1 MQNNLATDKGMA
13 EIRQI
18 FITECNEGLDVIE
31 SGLLALE
38 NGEDAK
44 GTINDIFRGA
54 HSIKG
59 GAATFGYSSIADF
72 THVLETLLDQ
82 VRGGEQDIT
91 PPLVK
96 LFLEAVD
103 CLREMVLVMDGDGDY
118 DRERADDVQNR
129 LRDFLGEDSADEE
142 CAEASAEEGDDQD
155 MPTGRIWDI
164 SFRPK
169 PSFLKHGN
177 QPQHIFRALSELG
190 KMTVHTSFDNL
201 PEFARMQ
208 PEEMYLSWEIV
219 LVADVSAD
227 TIRDVFDWVEFD
239 TDFAIVEREQPML
252 DVNVSAPASAQ
263 AVVVTEQPVAAPK
276 ENEETLMGAELQ
288 APPLP
293 GHPDTDKHERR
304 SSNKKDA
311 TSIRVDIEK
320 IDVLLNLVGEM
331 VINQSMLNQLARNK
345 NGKNSAME
353 LEQGL
358 ALLERT
364 TRELQEAVMEIRMLP
379 VSVTFSR
386 FPRLVYDLSA
396 KLKKKVELKIT
407 GEHTELDKTVLEKIG
422 DPILHLIRNSLDH
435 GIESPQDRIAAG
447 KDETGV
453 IHLSASHEGG
463 SVVIRVTDDGAG
475 LNLEKIFRKAVEKK
489 LISPDAK
496 LSGAEVNQLIFL
508 PGFST
513 ADVITD
519 VSGRGVGMDVVRR
532 NIEEIGGRVEVFSES
547 GKGSSFMITLPLTLA
562 ILDGQLVRV
571 ANEIY
576 VLPLLS
582 IVETVQVQ
590 EDRINVISGGEVVY
604 RLRGKAVP
612 VIDMRNVCRIHG
624 NEPLES
630 YKNKQIIIVESDRKP
645 VGLVVDE
652 LLDQHQVVIKSL
664 ETNFVKVPGMLGA
677 TILGDG
683 TVSLILDVTTL
694 SDVLFG
700 NKKAERVVH

>member
-1 MQNNLATDKGMA
+1 MQSNLATDKGLA

-18 FITECNEGLDVIE
+18 FITECNDGLDVIE
-31 SGLLALE
+31 SGLLELE
-38 NGEDAK
+38 K
-44 GTINDIFRGA
+44 GNDNKETINDIFRGA

-59 GAATFGYSSIADF
+59 GAATFGYSSIAEF
-72 THVLETLLDQ
+72 THVLETLLDKL
-82 VRGGEQDIT
+82 RSGEMGIT

-96 LFLEAVD
+96 LFLESVD
-103 CLREMVLVMDGDGDY
+103 CLREMVQAMDGDGEY
-118 DRERADDVQNR
+118 DRERADSVKVLLNG
-129 LRDFLGEDSADEE
+129 FLGNEQKEE
-142 CAEASAEEGDDQD
+142 VSTSEETITEEKYL
-155 MPTGRIWDI
+155 PTGRVWNIA
-164 SFRPK
+164 FRPK
-169 PSFLKHGN
+169 TSFLKHGN
-177 QPQHIFRALSELG
+177 QPHHIFRALAELG
-190 KMTVHTSFDNL
+190 KVELKPLLDQL
-201 PEFARMQ
+201 PEFANFNS
-208 PEEMYLSWEIV
+208 EEMYLAWDITLE
-219 LVADVSAD
+219 ADVSAD
-227 TIRDVFDWVEFD
+227 AVRDVFDWVEFD
-239 TDFAIVEREQPML
+239 CEVSITESVQEIEAAPV
-252 DVNVSAPASAQ
+252 VNAPVVKVDEPS
-263 AVVVTEQPVAAPK
+263 AVVAVESVPQATPAIE
-276 ENEETLMGAELQ
+276 AE
-288 APPLP
+288 
-293 GHPDTDKHERR
+293 KHEKKTT
-304 SSNKKDA
+304 KKDA
-311 TSIRVDIEK
+311 SSTSIRVDIEK

-331 VINQSMLNQLARNK
+331 VINQAMLNQLARNK
-345 NGKNSAME
+345 NGKESSME

-407 GEHTELDKTVLEKIG
+407 GEQTELDKTVLEKIG

-435 GIESPQDRIAAG
+435 GIESPQDRIAIG
-447 KDETGV
+447 KDETGI

-475 LNLEKIFRKAVEKK
+475 LNTDKILKKAVEKK
-489 LISPDAK
+489 LVSADAK
-496 LSGAEVNQLIFL
+496 LTTAEVNDLIFL

-513 ADVITD
+513 ADVVTD

-532 NIEEIGGRVEVFSES
+532 NIEEIGGRVEVYSER
-547 GKGSSFMITLPLTLA
+547 GKGSTFLITLPLTLA

-582 IVETVQVQ
+582 IVETVQVK

-612 VIDMRNVCRIHG
+612 VVDMRKVCRVPG
-624 NEPLES
+624 SEPLES
-630 YKNKQIIIVESDRKP
+630 YANKQIIIVESDRKAI
-645 VGLVVDE
+645 GLVVDE

-694 SDVLFG
+694 NDVLNS
-700 NKKAERVVH
+700 NKQERVLH

>member
-18 FITECNEGLDVIE
+18 FITECNDGLDVIE
-31 SGLLALE
+31 SGLLDLE
-38 NGEDAK
+38 K
-44 GTINDIFRGA
+44 GNNTAETINDIFRGA

-72 THVLETLLDQ
+72 THVLETLLDK
-82 VRGGEQDIT
+82 VRANELSIT

-103 CLREMVLVMDGDGDY
+103 CLREMVQAMDGNGAY
-118 DRERADDVQNR
+118 DTERAADVQDR
-129 LRDFLGEDSADEE
+129 LHDFLGGGKHADDSEDENDDM
-142 CAEASAEEGDDQD
+142 SAETIVSV
-155 MPTGRIWDI
+155 PTGRVWDI
-164 SFRPK
+164 VFKPK
-169 PSFLKHGN
+169 RGFLKHGN

-190 KMTVHTSFDNL
+190 KVTLNVVYDNL
-201 PEFARMQ
+201 PDFAQLQ
-208 PEEMYLSWEIV
+208 PEEMYLCWNILLE
-219 LVADVSAD
+219 ADVSAD
-227 TIRDVFDWVEFD
+227 AIRDVFDWVEFD
-239 TDFAIVEREQPML
+239 TEISISERILEVPTPPERVDVEHGDDSVTL
-252 DVNVSAPASAQ
+252 AAPAALD
-263 AVVVTEQPVAAPK
+263 TVAA
-276 ENEETLMGAELQ
+276 TYA
-288 APPLP
+288 A
-293 GHPDTDKHERR
+293 DSDKHERK
-304 SSNKKDA
+304 SGKKDSNS

-331 VINQSMLNQLARNK
+331 VINQAMLNQLARNK
-345 NGKNSAME
+345 NSKDKSVE
-353 LEQGL
+353 LEQAL

-407 GEHTELDKTVLEKIG
+407 GEQTELDKTVLEKIG

-435 GIESPQDRIAAG
+435 GIESPMDRLEKG
-447 KDETGV
+447 KPETGV

-475 LNLEKIFRKAVEKK
+475 LNTEKILKKAIEKK
-489 LISPDAK
+489 LVNADAK
-496 LSGAEVNQLIFL
+496 LTESNIHELIFL

-513 ADVITD
+513 ADVVTD

-532 NIEEIGGRVEVFSES
+532 NIEEIGGRVEVYSER
-547 GKGSSFMITLPLTLA
+547 GKGSTFLITLPLTLA

-571 ANEIY
+571 ANNIY

-582 IVETVQVQ
+582 IVETVQVN

-612 VIDMRNVCRIHG
+612 IIDMRTVCRVPG
-624 NEPLES
+624 SEPLES
-630 YKNKQIIIVESDRKP
+630 YANKQVIIVESDRKAI
-645 VGLVVDE
+645 GLVVDE

-694 SDVLFG
+694 GDVLFRER
-700 NKKAERVVH
+700 AERAERITH

>member
-1 MQNNLATDKGMA
+1 MQSNLATDKGLA
-13 EIRQI
+13 EIKQI
-18 FITECNEGLDVIE
+18 FITECNDGLDVIE
-31 SGLLALE
+31 SGLLDLE
-38 NGEDAK
+38 K
-44 GTINDIFRGA
+44 GNNTAETINDIFRGA

-72 THVLETLLDQ
+72 THVLETLLDK
-82 VRGGEQDIT
+82 VRANELAVS

-103 CLREMVLVMDGDGDY
+103 CLREMVQVMDGDGDY
-118 DRERADDVQNR
+118 DTERAADVQHR
-129 LRDFLGEDSADEE
+129 LHDFLGGGSASSDDSDDELHAAFE
-142 CAEASAEEGDDQD
+142 QAVAAAA
-155 MPTGRIWDI
+155 PTGRVWDI
-164 SFRPK
+164 AFKPK
-169 PSFLKHGN
+169 PGFLKHGN

-190 KMTVHTSFDNL
+190 KVTLSAVYDAL
-201 PEFARMQ
+201 PDFAEIH
-208 PEEMYLSWEIV
+208 PEEMYLSWNIV
-219 LVADVSAD
+219 LEANVSAD

-239 TDFAIVEREQPML
+239 TEINIAERILEIPVQQA
-252 DVNVSAPASAQ
+252 APA
-263 AVVVTEQPVAAPK
+263 AVEHEEENLNVVTHSAVETLAAPP
-276 ENEETLMGAELQ
+276 A
-288 APPLP
+288 AD
-293 GHPDTDKHERR
+293 HDKHERK
-304 SSNKKDA
+304 SGKKDSNS

-331 VINQSMLNQLARNK
+331 VINQAMLNQLARNK
-345 NGKNSAME
+345 NSKDKSVE

-407 GEHTELDKTVLEKIG
+407 GEQTELDKTVLEKIG

-435 GIESPQDRIAAG
+435 GIESPADRVAKG
-447 KDETGV
+447 KPETGV

-475 LNLEKIFRKAVEKK
+475 LNTEKILKKAIEKN
-489 LISPDAK
+489 LVSPDAK
-496 LSGAEVNQLIFL
+496 LTESDIYGLIFL

-532 NIEEIGGRVEVFSES
+532 NIEEIGGRVEVYSER
-547 GKGSSFMITLPLTLA
+547 GKGSTFLITLPLTLA

-582 IVETVQVQ
+582 IVETVQVK

-612 VIDMRNVCRIHG
+612 MIDMRTVCRVPG
-624 NEPLES
+624 SEPLES
-630 YKNKQIIIVESDRKP
+630 YANKQVIIVESDRKAI
-645 VGLVVDE
+645 GLVVDE

-664 ETNFVKVPGMLGA
+664 EANFVKVPGMLGA

-694 SDVLFG
+694 GDVLFS
-700 NKKAERVVH
+700 ERVERVTH

>member
-1 MQNNLATDKGMA
+1 SVAAIGH
-13 EIRQI
+13 
-18 FITECNEGLDVIE
+18 DVI
-31 SGLLALE
+31 A
-38 NGEDAK
+38 
-44 GTINDIFRGA
+44 
-54 HSIKG
+54 
-59 GAATFGYSSIADF
+59 
-72 THVLETLLDQ
+72 
-82 VRGGEQDIT
+82 
-91 PPLVK
+91 
-96 LFLEAVD
+96 
-103 CLREMVLVMDGDGDY
+103 
-118 DRERADDVQNR
+118 
-129 LRDFLGEDSADEE
+129 
-142 CAEASAEEGDDQD
+142 
-155 MPTGRIWDI
+155 
-164 SFRPK
+164 
-169 PSFLKHGN
+169 
-177 QPQHIFRALSELG
+177 
-190 KMTVHTSFDNL
+190 
-201 PEFARMQ
+201 
-208 PEEMYLSWEIV
+208 
-219 LVADVSAD
+219 
-227 TIRDVFDWVEFD
+227 
-239 TDFAIVEREQPML
+239 
-252 DVNVSAPASAQ
+252 APAHGQ
-263 AVVVTEQPVAAPK
+263 EV
-276 ENEETLMGAELQ
+276 
-288 APPLP
+288 
-293 GHPDTDKHERR
+293 DKHERKA
-304 SSNKKDA
+304 SKQKDS

-379 VSVTFSR
+379 VSMTFNR

-407 GEHTELDKTVLEKIG
+407 GEQTELDKTVLEKIG

-435 GIESPQDRIAAG
+435 GIEKPEDRVAAG
-447 KDETGV
+447 KPETGV

-475 LNLEKIFRKAVEKK
+475 LNKEKIFRKAVEKK
-489 LISPDAK
+489 LVSPDAK
-496 LSGAEVNQLIFL
+496 MTESEVNELIFL

-532 NIEEIGGRVEVFSES
+532 NIEEIGGRVEVYSER

-571 ANEIY
+571 ANETY

-582 IVETVQVQ
+582 IVETVQVK
-590 EDRINVISGGEVVY
+590 EDRLNVISGGEVVY

-612 VIDMRNVCRIHG
+612 VIDMRTVCRIAG
-624 NEPLES
+624 VAPLES
-630 YKNKQIIIVESDRKP
+630 YTNKQIIIVESDRKQ

-664 ETNFVKVPGMLGA
+664 ETNFAKVPGMLGA

-694 SDVLFG
+694 SNVLFG
-700 NKKAERVVH
+700 DKKPERIVH

>member
-1 MQNNLATDKGMA
+1 MQNNLATDKGLA

-18 FITECNEGLDVIE
+18 FITECNDGLDVIE
-31 SGLLALE
+31 SGLLELE
-38 NGEDAK
+38 K
-44 GTINDIFRGA
+44 GNDNKETINDIFRGA

-59 GAATFGYSSIADF
+59 GAATFGYSSIAEF
-72 THVLETLLDQ
+72 THVLETLLDKL
-82 VRGGEQDIT
+82 RSGEMGIT

-96 LFLEAVD
+96 LFLESVD
-103 CLREMVLVMDGDGDY
+103 CLREMVQAMDGDGEY
-118 DRERADDVQNR
+118 NRERADDVKVLLNG
-129 LRDFLGEDSADEE
+129 FLGNESQEESTSEDDEE
-142 CAEASAEEGDDQD
+142 EAATEQQHPG
-155 MPTGRIWDI
+155 GRAWDI
-164 SFRPK
+164 AFRPK
-169 PSFLKHGN
+169 TSFLKHGN
-177 QPQHIFRALSELG
+177 QPHHIFRALSELG
-190 KMTVHTSFDNL
+190 KVTLTPLLDQL
-201 PEFARMQ
+201 PEFGSFNS
-208 PEEMYLSWEIV
+208 EEMYLAWDIALE
-219 LVADVSAD
+219 ADVSLD
-227 TIRDVFDWVEFD
+227 TVRDVFDWVEFD
-239 TDFAIVEREQPML
+239 CEVNITERVLGAKVEHGVIE
-252 DVNVSAPASAQ
+252 APVK
-263 AVVVTEQPVAAPK
+263 AVETTPVTAAVEAVQK
-276 ENEETLMGAELQ
+276 I
-288 APPLP
+288 APPVEAE
-293 GHPDTDKHERR
+293 KHEKKAA
-304 SSNKKDA
+304 KKDA
-311 TSIRVDIEK
+311 ASTSIRVDIEK

-331 VINQSMLNQLARNK
+331 VINQAMLNQLARNK
-345 NGKNSAME
+345 NGKESSME

-407 GEHTELDKTVLEKIG
+407 GEQTELDKTVLEKIG

-435 GIESPQDRIAAG
+435 GIESPQDRLAIG
-447 KDETGV
+447 KDETGI

-475 LNLEKIFRKAVEKK
+475 LNTDKILKKAVEKK
-489 LISPDAK
+489 LVSADAK
-496 LSGAEVNQLIFL
+496 LTNSEVNDLIFL

-513 ADVITD
+513 ADVVTD

-532 NIEEIGGRVEVFSES
+532 NIEEIGGRVEVYSER
-547 GKGSSFMITLPLTLA
+547 GKGSTFLITLPLTLA

-582 IVETVQVQ
+582 IVETVQVK

-612 VIDMRNVCRIHG
+612 VVDMRKVCRVPG
-624 NEPLES
+624 SEPLES
-630 YKNKQIIIVESDRKP
+630 YSNKQIIIVESDRKAI
-645 VGLVVDE
+645 GLVVDE

-694 SDVLFG
+694 SDVLNS
-700 NKKAERVVH
+700 NKQERVVH